1 MKEITQ
7 MQKMVNS
14 KMKYPFFFMLLFLC
28 YACKDEDSGGDYDPN
43 APVVVTSV
51 IPETGTISLP
61 LVIHGQNFGTDRS
74 KIKVYFDDVQAP
86 IITVKNEHLY
96 VLSPRQEG
104 GQHTVKV
111 VVDGKE
117 GVLKDKLFTYTVTSS
132 VSTVAGLGE
141 EGAADGSALEATF
154 FYPSYLAVDNKNNMI
169 VSDGKYAS
177 LRLISLNDNKVTTLL
192 DDNNECCG
200 PCFSSDYSRC
210 YVTTTK
216 EGYLV
221 HEFFP
226 ASNWGYESI
235 LNDPDSYE
243 DYPCDI
249 TMDEEGTLYVIG
261 YYGGFAKK
269 TVGSPSFVTI
279 GDITDRFKSTA
290 SMPMYITYNPMDK
303 CIYGT
308 NKNNIIYRFDSRKE
322 KLTADD
328 YEVYAGIEKV
338 TGMTNGERSSSTFNS
353 PRGLAFD
360 SKGDLYVGDA
370 GNNVIRKI
378 TKDGIASTLTGQ
390 LAGGHKDGALEDAL
404 FSYPSGI
411 AISPE
416 DFIYVSDMY
425 NHRIRC
431 IAIQ

>member
-1 MKEITQ
+1 
-7 MQKMVNS
+7 
-14 KMKYPFFFMLLFLC
+14 MKYPFFFMLLFLC

-51 IPETGTISLP
+51 VPETGTISLP

-96 VLSPRQEG
+96 VLSPRQG
-104 GQHTVKV
+104 DGQHTVKV

-117 GVLKDKLFTYTVTSS
+117 GILKDKLFTYVVTSS
-132 VSTVAGLGE
+132 VSTVAGLGAK
-141 EGAADGSALEATF
+141 GSADGPALEATF
-154 FYPSYLAVDNKNNMI
+154 NNPSYLAVDNRNNII

-192 DDNNECCG
+192 DDNHECCG

-221 HEFFP
+221 YEFFP
-226 ASNWGYESI
+226 ASNWNYETI
-235 LNDPDSYE
+235 LNYPDSYE
-243 DYPCDI
+243 GYPCDI
-249 TMDEEGTLYVIG
+249 TVDEEGTLYVIG
-261 YYGGFAKK
+261 YFGGLAKK
-269 TVGSPSFVTI
+269 TVDSSKFVEI
-279 GDITDRFKSTA
+279 GNVTDRFKSVGQTT
-290 SMPMYITYNPMDK
+290 MYIAYNPVDK
-303 CIYGT
+303 YIYGT
-308 NKNNIIYRFDSRKE
+308 NKTNVIFRFDSRKE
-322 KLTADD
+322 KLIAED
-328 YEVYAGIEKV
+328 YEIYAGVEGV
-338 TGMTNGERSSSTFNS
+338 AGLTNGERLTSTFNL
-353 PRGLAFD
+353 PCGLAFD
-360 SKGDLYVGDA
+360 SKGELYVGDA
-370 GNNVIRKI
+370 KNNVIRKI
-378 TKDGIASTLTGQ
+378 TKDGMVSTLTGQ
-390 LAGGHKDGALEDAL
+390 QAGGHKDGALEDAL
-404 FSYPSGI
+404 FSNPSGI